1 MAASGVQE
9 PFERRDCSSSEGA
22 VALDRGPGSGKTLA
36 SKKTAVQQKRREFED
51 EALPHLGVLYET
63 AYHLARDESAAQ
75 DLVQETFL
83 RAFRFW
89 DKYEKGTNCRAW
101 LLRIL
106 RNTFI
111 NEYRR
116 KAPESHRIDPATL
129 DRYYSELVESATV
142 PVQRDPA
149 EELFANLVDDEIIEA
164 LEQLP
169 EEFREVVIL
178 SDLQDLSY
186 KEIAEVLECPVGTV
200 RSRLSRGRKLLQ
212 SLLYDFAV
220 EGGFI
225 RAGSGG
231 KAKEDESES

>member
-1 MAASGVQE
+1 LGVQE
-9 PFERRDCSSSEGA
+9 PFERQDCSHIEGA
-22 VALDRGPGSGKTLA
+22 VALDLGPGSGKALA
-36 SKKTAVQQKRREFED
+36 SQNTAIQQKRREFEA

-116 KAPESHRIDPATL
+116 KAPETNRIDPATL

-149 EELFANLVDDEIIEA
+149 EELFAHLVDDEIIEA

-186 KEIAEVLECPVGTV
+186 KEIAEVLDCPVGTV

-225 RAGSGG
+225 RAGSAG
-231 KAKEDESES
+231 KSKEVKSES

>member
-1 MAASGVQE
+1 M
-9 PFERRDCSSSEGA
+9 
-22 VALDRGPGSGKTLA
+22 A
-36 SKKTAVQQKRREFED
+36 SKNKAIQQKRREFEA

-63 AYHLARDESAAQ
+63 AYHLARNESAAQ

-129 DRYYSELVESATV
+129 DRYYGELVESATV

-186 KEIAEVLECPVGTV
+186 KEIAEVLDCPVGTV